1 MAAAMLAPQ
10 VALPPGP
17 PAMEI
22 AELQAFPVREP
33 VSRRSYTVLRIR
45 TKSGLTGF
53 GECAGASAADLARA
67 RETLIG
73 RPASA
78 YAGVRLLHALGGA
91 VNMALLDILGQS
103 CKAPV
108 YRVLGGPTRN
118 KVRAMTS
125 LTGANDDELVSDLK
139 RGMSAGFRAF
149 SVPAPSPAARNQG
162 QAYARA
168 ARKRV
173 DTLRT
178 AAGDRNIDFVLNGGG
193 GLSPGDAGSLAA
205 SLETFHLL
213 WFDEPCAVS
222 NLQTIRKIAGETVTP
237 IGFGRHI
244 AEPGTFQ
251 DLLRE
256 GLVDIVRPDLSR
268 NGISQCRRLA
278 AMAEPYYTA
287 VAPHHEGGPIASVA
301 ALHLAASLP
310 NFFIQHIPLPAADED
325 RRMRAD
331 LVSGSPEAVR
341 DGFAA
346 LPGGNGLGI
355 AVNEKALQQ
364 YKDGDA

>member
-1 MAAAMLAPQ
+1 MQ
-10 VALPPGP
+10 
-17 PAMEI
+17 I

-33 VSRRSYTVLRIR
+33 VSKRKYTVLQVR

-53 GECAGASAADLARA
+53 GECAGASAADLGRA

-73 RPASA
+73 RPAGA
-78 YAGVRLLHALGGA
+78 YASVPPLHKVGGA
-91 VNMALLDILGQS
+91 VNMALLDILGRS

-125 LTGANDDELVSDLK
+125 LTGASDNELVSDLK
-139 RGMSAGFRAF
+139 RGMAAGFRAF
-149 SVPAPSPAARNQG
+149 SVPVPPPGARNQG
-162 QAYARA
+162 QTYARA
-168 ARKRV
+168 TRKRV
-173 DTLRT
+173 DTLR
-178 AAGDRNIDFVLNGGG
+178 AAAASADVNFVLNGAAH
-193 GLSPGDAGSLAA
+193 LSPGDAGSLAA

-213 WFDEPCAVS
+213 WFDEPCSVS

-237 IGFGRHI
+237 MGFGQHVTD
-244 AEPGTFQ
+244 PGTFQ

-256 GLVDIVRPDLSR
+256 GLVDIIRPDLLR

-278 AMAEPYYTA
+278 AIAEPYYTA
-287 VAPHHEGGPIASVA
+287 VAPHHEGGPISTVA

-310 NFFIQHIPLPAADED
+310 NFFIQHIPLPAAAED
-325 RRMRAD
+325 RKMRSE
-331 LVSGSPEAVR
+331 LLPGSPETVR

-346 LPGGNGLGI
+346 LPGGAGLGFT
-355 AVNEKALQQ
+355 VNEKALQQ